1 MNGASIRDYTERIA
15 SKYHVLE
22 SNTIFQSEVTSA
34 AWNAMT
40 NRWEVYIR
48 DLTGKISK
56 EPVMYTCKILVSA
69 VGNLT
74 LPVSFTNKR
83 ISMLVMLRHRR
94 RNPPICPG
102 KRLSKVGSFTQ
113 ELMTRRSI

>member
-1 MNGASIRDYTERIA
+1 MDGASIRDYTERIA
-15 SKYHVLE
+15 SRYHVLE

-48 DLTGKISK
+48 DLTGKVSK

-74 LPVSFTNKR
+74 LPVSITNKAF
-83 ISMLVMLRHRR
+83 SLLVMLRYRR
-94 RNPPICPG
+94 RNPSTYPD
-102 KRLSKVGSFTQ
+102 KRLLKVGSFTQ
-113 ELMTRRSI
+113 ELMMKPST